1 MSKRK
6 SLPILSF
13 IHETIENEQNQYRH
27 FTLRDFEINAFKQ
40 NKYILPI
47 IKAYQSQEN
56 ELNKKLP
63 EIAIKSALSLSSDP
77 DLKNEAPMIFRDKL
91 RKIISNYGYINNEL
105 ISEMNKWLEQR
116 EKVIKHLQDT
126 AHMLGLIKQT
136 TSAIALV
143 SSAMEFAR
151 GIGTLLYTV
160 FAIDLKPKYSNLLTW
175 VIGGLGVTGSVLA
188 LSYSK
193 QTAEDIF
200 RELREEKY
208 LLRNLLI
215 IDRKGNVVDE
225 DVEDLFPYGI
235 DLDLVKQIALDND
248 ESFVDDTAWKQY
260 IAFAIMLTNFKK
272 NKGLIKD
279 RKFHASV
286 RLFVD
291 SSAVKIWLY
300 R

>member
-1 MSKRK
+1 MRE
-6 SLPILSF
+6 L
-13 IHETIENEQNQYRH
+13 
-27 FTLRDFEINAFKQ
+27 EINALKQ
-40 NKYILPI
+40 NKYISPI
-47 IKAYQSQEN
+47 VKAYQSQEN

-63 EIAIKSALSLSSDP
+63 EIAIKAALNLSSDP
-77 DLKNEAPMIFRDKL
+77 DLKNEVTLNFSDKL

-116 EKVIKHLQDT
+116 EKVIEHLQDT

-136 TSAIALV
+136 TSAIALI

-215 IDRKGNVVDE
+215 IDRKGNAIDE
-225 DVEDLFPYGI
+225 DVEDLFPHGI
-235 DLDLVKQIALDND
+235 DLDVVKQFALDIN
-248 ESFVDDTAWKQY
+248 ESSVDDTAWKQY
-260 IAFAIMLTNFKK
+260 ISFAIMLPNFKK

-286 RLFVD
+286 KVFVE
-291 SSAVKIWLY
+291 STAAKIWLY

>member
-1 MSKRK
+1 MSD
-6 SLPILSF
+6 L
-13 IHETIENEQNQYRH
+13 
-27 FTLRDFEINAFKQ
+27 AFKQ

-47 IKAYQSQEN
+47 VKAYQSQEN

-63 EIAIKSALSLSSDP
+63 EIAIKSVLSLSSDP
-77 DLKNEAPMIFRDKL
+77 DLKHDVPLIFRNKL
-91 RKIISNYGYINNEL
+91 RRITSNYGYINNEL
-105 ISEMNKWLEQR
+105 IAEMNKFLVQR
-116 EKVIKHLQDT
+116 EKVIAHLQDT
-126 AHMLGLIKQT
+126 AHMLGLIKQA

-143 SSAMEFAR
+143 SSAMEFTR
-151 GIGTLLYTV
+151 GIGALLYYV
-160 FAIDLKPKYSNLLTW
+160 FAIDLKPKFSNILTW
-175 VIGGLGVTGSVLA
+175 VVGGLGVTGSVLA

-208 LLRNLLI
+208 LLRDLLI
-215 IDRKGNVVDE
+215 IDRKGNAVDE
-225 DVEDLFPYGI
+225 DVEDLFPHGI
-235 DLDLVKQIALDND
+235 DVDLVKQIALDSD

-260 IAFAIMLTNFKK
+260 IAFAIMLPNFKK

-286 RLFVD
+286 RLFVE
-291 SSAVKIWLY
+291 STAAKIWLY